1 MGKLKNAMIDIE
13 LEVQNRV
20 FKRLETMRDV
30 ELLASSVNPAVGLLE
45 GREWIPANNTDV
57 TRTWRKFGWVPP
69 TEYKPTP
76 VFVEK
81 AREWEPREMRRV
93 K

>member
-13 LEVQNRV
+13 LETQNRV
-20 FKRLETMRDV
+20 FKQLETIRDI
-30 ELLASSVNPAVGLLE
+30 ELLASAVSPAIGLFE

-57 TRTWRKFGWVPP
+57 TRTWRKFGWRPIA
-69 TEYKPTP
+69 EI
-76 VFVEK
+76 K
-81 AREWEPREMRRV
+81 AEQ

>member
-20 FKRLETMRDV
+20 FKRLETIRDV
-30 ELLASSVNPAVGLLE
+30 ELLASSVSPSVGLLE
-45 GREWIPANNTDV
+45 GREWIPANSTDV
-57 TRTWRKFGWVPP
+57 TRTWRRFGWRPIA
-69 TEYKPTP
+69 EI
-76 VFVEK
+76 K
-81 AREWEPREMRRV
+81 AEQG

>member
-1 MGKLKNAMIDIE
+1 MGKLKNQMIDIE

-57 TRTWRKFGWVPP
+57 TRTWRRFGWRPIA
-69 TEYKPTP
+69 EIIAEGK
-76 VFVEK
+76 EINK
-81 AREWEPREMRRV
+81 

>member
-1 MGKLKNAMIDIE
+1 MGKLKNYLIDIE
-13 LEVQNRV
+13 LETQNRV

-57 TRTWRKFGWVPP
+57 TRTWRKFGWRPIA
-69 TEYKPTP
+69 EI
-76 VFVEK
+76 K
-81 AREWEPREMRRV
+81 AEGESLSRG
-93 K
+93 KK

>member
-20 FKRLETMRDV
+20 FKRLETLREV
-30 ELLASSVNPAVGLLE
+30 EPLASAVNPAIGLLE

-57 TRTWRKFGWVPP
+57 TRTWRKFGWRPIA
-69 TEYKPTP
+69 EIIAEGESLSKG
-76 VFVEK
+76 K
-81 AREWEPREMRRV
+81 